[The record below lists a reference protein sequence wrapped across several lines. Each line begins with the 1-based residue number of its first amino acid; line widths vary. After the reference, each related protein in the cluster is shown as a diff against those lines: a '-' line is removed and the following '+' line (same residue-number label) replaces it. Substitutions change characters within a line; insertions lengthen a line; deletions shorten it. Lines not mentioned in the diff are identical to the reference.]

1 MHALYGRKVMHQ
13 KEQSVEQDVVKSLEW
28 VRRAVE
34 QGYQSGQHL
43 LQNFRNDNYYSSTA
57 RHEKT
62 LNFDPSSLG
71 GIKAVVE
78 DLLQHIKDSMLSDG
92 QLQYE
97 RLRTD
102 HSDGTIRITIPDFV
116 FELPSLG
123 HLQLGDVVIQVRRE
137 NARYDSVC
145 LDLPNECKFYTPNG
159 TQGRI
164 SATKPFA
171 KVRWDNHLQISS
183 EFEFCLPSLVFSL
196 DKGGEIGRIGEVFG
210 KSNVLENQGRWSGP
224 LHLSLSDVTLGK
236 GDRLKIKLGSVRF
249 VLNIQDLDFPSYAAM
264 ARAGPT
270 KNQEFT
276 SGLDPW
282 GYFLTLA
289 GGVRLQTDITELSVQ
304 DPFQHP
310 FQLARAQF
318 DIDLITSDRQILEVT
333 LNTHYKGL
341 SRTGE
346 AKAEEKFPCQMKLN
360 LSLDNL
366 PIGAAVDGVTA
377 VVELVLLGRKNTDP
391 NVLEQ
396 LRQDFSAAG
405 TALRLKSVKVTARK
419 FHFDLTLQVFAKAAA
434 NSGFI
439 GDGVLRIHGLKKIM
453 TKLGLQNLPPV
464 AELIKNEKSN
474 VGSECTSFDI
484 AVRPD
489 GMLTVNSCPVLS
501 LASI

>member
-1 MHALYGRKVMHQ
+1 MHQ
-13 KEQSVEQDVVKSLEW
+13 KEQSVEQDIVKSLAW

-43 LQNFRNDNYYSSTA
+43 PHNFRNDNYFSSTA
-57 RHEKT
+57 QHEKAF
-62 LNFDPSSLG
+62 NSDPSSLG
-71 GIKAVVE
+71 VIKAVVE
-78 DLLQHIKDSMLSDG
+78 DLLQHIKDRMLSDG

-102 HSDGTIRITIPDFV
+102 NSDSAIRITIPDVV
-116 FELPSLG
+116 FELPNLG
-123 HLQLGDVVIQVRRE
+123 HLQLSDMVIQVRRE

-236 GDRLKIKLGSVRF
+236 GDRLKVKLGSVSF
-249 VLNIQDLDFPSYAAM
+249 VLDIQDLDFPFYAAK

-270 KNQEFT
+270 KNQELA
-276 SGLDPW
+276 SGFDPW
-282 GYFLTLA
+282 KHFLTLA
-289 GGVRLQTDITELSVQ
+289 GGVRLQTDITDLSIQ
-304 DPFQHP
+304 DPVQHP
-310 FQLARAQF
+310 FQLAKAQF
-318 DIDLITSDRQILEVT
+318 DIDLIISDRQILEVT

-346 AKAEEKFPCQMKLN
+346 AKAEDMFPSQMNLN

-366 PIGAAVDGVTA
+366 PIGAAVDGVMA
-377 VVELVLLGRKNTDP
+377 VVELALLGQRNTDP
-391 NVLEQ
+391 KVLQQ
-396 LRQDFSAAG
+396 LRQEFSAAG
-405 TALRLKSVKVTARK
+405 TVLRLKSVKVTAHK
-419 FHFDLTLQVFAKAAA
+419 FHFDLALQVFAKAAA

-439 GDGVLRIHGLKKIM
+439 GDGVLRIHGLKNIM
-453 TKLGLQNLPPV
+453 TKLGLQNFPPV